1 MGKIKNLFTSGKMNK
16 DLDER
21 LVPGGEYRDALNVKI
36 ANSNS
41 SDVGAIENALS
52 NEKVSDLDFGDN
64 AVCIGAIADDRN
76 RKIYWWV
83 VSDSGCYL
91 AEYSKERDNSYFV
104 LSDTRQGAASVLNL
118 SKAYYIHS
126 SNIVYDSDNDNVF
139 IYWTDGYNPPRMIEV
154 SDAKTRGINQF
165 DEDYISVIKAPPRK
179 EPEVVLYDDPG
190 MVKNQMEDKFF
201 AFAYRYEYKFNQYSV
216 LSPFSDYAFEPG
228 LSNFDPRETTNVA
241 MKNQKNSASVT
252 VETGDDLVVGIEI
265 YAKDT
270 QSQNLYLI
278 QKVDKDRDEVPD
290 NSTYGVTF
298 QNNKIL
304 RVAPETL
311 FNHIYDNVPILAETQ
326 EVIGNR
332 LMYGNYEENYDLVD
346 SAGRPIDIDMS
357 VSLSHDSLDIECS
370 SEVEYRIKLSAAATS
385 PGEISYNKCGE
396 SGTTTLEV
404 TPGDNFIISSDT
416 RPTVT
421 DQASGQ
427 NINIYDS
434 SEDTLAR
441 SGLSSPLATTSVVKG
456 TKSLKSNTDYTIGIV
471 YYDKYGRK
479 STVLT
484 PPVGTVEVGGTSSSK
499 NQIKVN
505 INHNPP
511 KWADRYKFA
520 IKETRSD
527 YEQIRTTGPV
537 YVSFEDKRTYV
548 RLYGRDLDKVKEGD
562 VVISK
567 HDFYGISSK
576 RFNVIKVQDYDAD
589 EGNNS
594 IGDESVIHNNNQ
606 NLRAGVYMV
615 LEGTDLGSGPYD
627 TTSTMGTAAND
638 SAKYVFETV
647 NKKTTDSVFFETIGT
662 YDIKNGIHEGTEQ
675 DQTSSSP
682 AIVKLNAYNCF
693 SFGEGVESYKIEDEI
708 SGDSFSIGIRVNQN
722 IDDYRVNKRV
732 ASITWS
738 DVFDP
743 TTNYNGLNSFDLA
756 RINYK
761 DMDEVNGK
769 IRRLL
774 TKDNN
779 IISFQENKVFNIL
792 FNKNVL
798 FTADGSGSVSQT
810 LNVLGQEVPYQGQY
824 GISFSP
830 ASVQRWAGRI
840 YFADERRGAVMRL
853 SQDGLTEISDY
864 GMRDWFA
871 DNLSANE
878 YQFVLGGYDPVT
890 DQYVVTIKD
899 SVEEW
904 KEDEYI
910 CLGEDVEWRED
921 TYECLQESTTTTL
934 AAFSCNNANFSMANG
949 TSGGST
955 SGQGSVDSGTI
966 ASISPSTYT
975 TGSATYTAT
984 INIPSGYANY
994 PGTIT
999 CTAIATGSA
1008 TLPVFGCSDAG
1019 FTMPNGSAGS
1029 STSGQGSVSE
1039 GTITAISP
1047 STYTTGG
1054 DTYTATITAP
1064 SGYSNAGSSITCTAS
1079 ATGTTTPPTTPTPTT
1094 PPTTPTPLPDYD
1106 CSTNGAGWVNAS
1118 WNSSTG
1124 AISVTGA
1131 AGTTTVHSF
1140 SPTSAAAGN
1149 GVVSVTFT
1157 FSSSDSQYGNTGTQ
1171 YTCTNLVTVDTGTTP
1186 APTLPEFSCS
1196 IANPVISQGT
1206 VGDAVVVSVDEGSV
1220 ASVSPSVYTEGT
1232 NNYTVVVTIP
1242 SSGYQNGGGTKT
1254 CYNIQ
1259 GTGVTTTTPDPYYY
1273 YTYTPCEGSNFG
1285 VLRSTTSY
1293 AVGTEIKF
1301 RSGAE
1306 TYCGTISGTTSGP
1319 TYAGGITG
1327 TITGCNDPVCSQ

>member
-1 MGKIKNLFTSGKMNK
+1 M
-16 DLDER
+16 
-21 LVPGGEYRDALNVKI
+21 
-36 ANSNS
+36 
-41 SDVGAIENALS
+41 
-52 NEKVSDLDFGDN
+52 
-64 AVCIGAIADDRN
+64 
-76 RKIYWWV
+76 
-83 VSDSGCYL
+83 
-91 AEYSKERDNSYFV
+91 
-104 LSDTRQGAASVLNL
+104 
-118 SKAYYIHS
+118 
-126 SNIVYDSDNDNVF
+126 
-139 IYWTDGYNPPRMIEV
+139 
-154 SDAKTRGINQF
+154 
-165 DEDYISVIKAPPRK
+165 
-179 EPEVVLYDDPG
+179 
-190 MVKNQMEDKFF
+190 
-201 AFAYRYEYKFNQYSV
+201 
-216 LSPFSDYAFEPG
+216 
-228 LSNFDPRETTNVA
+228 
-241 MKNQKNSASVT
+241 
-252 VETGDDLVVGIEI
+252 
-265 YAKDT
+265 
-270 QSQNLYLI
+270 
-278 QKVDKDRDEVPD
+278 
-290 NSTYGVTF
+290 
-298 QNNKIL
+298 
-304 RVAPETL
+304 
-311 FNHIYDNVPILAETQ
+311 
-326 EVIGNR
+326 
-332 LMYGNYEENYDLVD
+332 
-346 SAGRPIDIDMS
+346 
-357 VSLSHDSLDIECS
+357 
-370 SEVEYRIKLSAAATS
+370 
-385 PGEISYNKCGE
+385 
-396 SGTTTLEV
+396 
-404 TPGDNFIISSDT
+404 
-416 RPTVT
+416 
-421 DQASGQ
+421 
-427 NINIYDS
+427 
-434 SEDTLAR
+434 
-441 SGLSSPLATTSVVKG
+441 KG

-484 PPVGTVEVGGTSSSK
+484 PVRGTVEVGGSTYYK
-499 NQIKVN
+499 NQIKVD

-520 IKETRSD
+520 IKESRAE
-527 YEQIRTTGPV
+527 YEQIRTSGPV

-548 RLYGRDLDKVKEGD
+548 RLYGRDLDKVSEGD
-562 VVISK
+562 VVAVK
-567 HDFYGISSK
+567 HDFYGTASGN
-576 RFNVIKVQDYDAD
+576 FNVIKVQDYDAD

-594 IGDESVIHNNNQ
+594 IADEAVIHNNNQ

-647 NKKTTDSVFFETIGT
+647 KKKPTDSVFYETIGT
-662 YDIKNGIHEGTEQ
+662 YDIKDGIHKGTEQ

-682 AIVKLNAYNCF
+682 AIVKLDAYNCF

-708 SGDSFSIGIRVNQN
+708 AGDKFTIGIRVNQN

-761 DMDEVNGK
+761 DLDEVNGK

-774 TKDNN
+774 TRDNN

-899 SVEEW
+899 SFEEW
-904 KEDEYI
+904 REDEYI
-910 CLGEDVEWRED
+910 CLGEEVEWRED
-921 TYECLQESTTTTL
+921 TYECLQEATTTTL
-934 AAFSCNNANFSMANG
+934 AAFNCTNANFSIANG
-949 TSGGST
+949 TAGSST
-955 SGQGSVDSGTI
+955 SGQGTVDSGTI

-984 INIPSGYANY
+984 INVPSGYANY

-999 CTAIATGSA
+999 CTATASGTT
-1008 TLPVFGCSDAG
+1008 TLSTFTCSDAS
-1019 FTMPNGSAGS
+1019 FSMSNGSAGA
-1029 STSGQGSVSE
+1029 STSGQGTVSA
-1039 GTITAISP
+1039 GTITSITP
-1047 STYTTGG
+1047 STYTTGS
-1054 DTYTATITAP
+1054 DTYTAAITVP
-1064 SGYSNAGSSITCTAS
+1064 SGYANSGSSINCTAT
-1079 ATGTTTPPTTPTPTT
+1079 ATGTTTQPQTTAA
-1094 PPTTPTPLPDYD
+1094 LPNYN

-1131 AGTTTVHSF
+1131 AGTTTVHSY
-1140 SPTSAAAGN
+1140 SPSSAAAGN

-1171 YTCTNLVTVDTGTTP
+1171 FTCTNLVTVDTGTTA
-1186 APTLPEFSCS
+1186 APTLPTFSCS
-1196 IANPVISQGT
+1196 IANPVIAQGN
-1206 VGDAVVVSVDEGSV
+1206 VGASVSVTLDEGSV
-1220 ASVSPSVYTEGT
+1220 SSVSPSTYSEGT

-1242 SSGYQNGGGTKT
+1242 SGYQNAGGTLT
-1254 CYNIQ
+1254 CNNIT

-1293 AVGTEIKF
+1293 AIGTDIKF
-1301 RSGAE
+1301 RSGSV
-1306 TYCGTISGTTSGP
+1306 TYCGTISGVTSGP
-1319 TYAGGITG
+1319 TYVGGITG